1 MCVDAKKLLLGL
13 LSWIF
18 VTLFLFSATT
28 LITVNAIDSTLLND
42 TFVIIF
48 LNQQDVY
55 NTSYEELLPSL
66 AQGNSGVVEILKEE
80 ITLEEFTVFTNQ
92 SITKII
98 EYLRVPGEPIPVL
111 QLPDTDLLNF
121 IGGGEL
127 NLETLDGDGLLP
139 QIKSY
144 VQFGLQMKV
153 VLLFSSVLFFVLMLL
168 LPKTLPKKIKRGGH
182 ALFLVGVSGV
192 ISWFSFNHIVP
203 AVVQRSL
210 PASLGN
216 NALQDFFLG
225 VVLDLFKVVGQKILD
240 QSVLVLAAGIALLI
254 GGFLFDKHFKKK
266 DKLDEIE
273 ESTQITEEKSE

>member
-1 MCVDAKKLLLGL
+1 MICIGGFLVNKPASCYAITLKYKVIPPVCVDAKKLLLGL

-121 IGGGEL
+121 
-127 NLETLDGDGLLP
+127 
-139 QIKSY
+139 
-144 VQFGLQMKV
+144 
-153 VLLFSSVLFFVLMLL
+153 
-168 LPKTLPKKIKRGGH
+168 
-182 ALFLVGVSGV
+182 
-192 ISWFSFNHIVP
+192 
-203 AVVQRSL
+203 
-210 PASLGN
+210 
-216 NALQDFFLG
+216 
-225 VVLDLFKVVGQKILD
+225 
-240 QSVLVLAAGIALLI
+240 
-254 GGFLFDKHFKKK
+254 
-266 DKLDEIE
+266 
-273 ESTQITEEKSE
+273 

>member
-1 MCVDAKKLLLGL
+1 MDTKKLLMGL
-13 LSWIF
+13 LSWIV

-55 NTSYEELLPSL
+55 NTSYNELLPNL
-66 AQGNSGVVEILKEE
+66 AGGDVGVVDILREE
-80 ITLEEFTVFTNQ
+80 ITLEEFTEFTND

-98 EYLRVPGEPIPVL
+98 TYLKVPNTPIPVL

-121 IGGGEL
+121 VGGGEL
-127 NLETLDGDGLLP
+127 HLETLDVDGLLP

-182 ALFLVGVSGV
+182 ALFLVGISGV

-203 AVVQRSL
+203 AVVSRSL
-210 PASLGN
+210 SASLGN
-216 NALQDFFLG
+216 TALQDFFLG
-225 VVLDLFKVVGQKILD
+225 VILDLFRAVGQKILD
-240 QSVLVLAAGIALLI
+240 QSVLVLAAGIALLV

-273 ESTQITEEKSE
+273 ESTHITEKSE